1 MDDWP
6 DLSEAELRATALERL
21 DLHFEHQDALAVERG
36 RWRLADHLRRFSA
49 LRVCAAGRTIA
60 GEIHSVGADWVELST
75 AVVHLESCRTIEP
88 AGPGAQTPRSPGT
101 LRQVVRQMAGR
112 VPREVV
118 TRDGECLTGPI
129 DWVGADFLQLRVGD
143 RATLVPLGQVAAV
156 LGGLDI
162 PGGQ

>member
-6 DLSEAELRATALERL
+6 DLSDAELRATALERL

-49 LRVCAAGRTIA
+49 LRVCAAGSTIA
-60 GEIHSVGADWVELST
+60 GEVRSVGADWVELST
-75 AVVHLESCRTIEP
+75 AVVHLDACRTIEP
-88 AGPGAQTPRSPGT
+88 AGPGVQTPRSPVT
-101 LRQVVRQMAGR
+101 FRQVLRQMAGR

-118 TRDGECLTGPI
+118 TRDGERLTGLI

-156 LGGLDI
+156 LGGLGI
-162 PGGQ
+162 PGGE